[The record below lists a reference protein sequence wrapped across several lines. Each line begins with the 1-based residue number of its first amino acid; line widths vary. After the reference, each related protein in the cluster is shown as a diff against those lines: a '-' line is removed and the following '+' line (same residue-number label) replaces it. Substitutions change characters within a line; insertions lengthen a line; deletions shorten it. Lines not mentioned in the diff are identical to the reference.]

1 MDRICELKELLKNIV
16 PVNENTKKP
25 ADNEIVM
32 IDRRKNPLDP
42 NLLSYCFDNV
52 LGFDVRYRIY
62 EKVNYIIE
70 FDYKGGRTN
79 PQYPKQHSPT
89 C

>member
-1 MDRICELKELLKNIV
+1 M
-16 PVNENTKKP
+16 
-25 ADNEIVM
+25 
-32 IDRRKNPLDP
+32 DRRKNPLDP

-70 FDYKGGRTN
+70 FDYKGTYGYVAHEKNHIVQIIFIIRTGPGIKN
-79 PQYPKQHSPT
+79 
-89 C
+89 CRM

>member
-52 LGFDVRYRIY
+52 L
-62 EKVNYIIE
+62 
-70 FDYKGGRTN
+70 
-79 PQYPKQHSPT
+79 
-89 C
+89 